1 MTSNNSHDWKLEG
14 DYFEG
19 CNCDSICPCIFLLDP
34 DKGYCNLTVAWHI
47 ERGHYDS
54 IPLGG
59 LNTVAVFVAPGNMF
73 TGPKMKVAF
82 YVDKNANQEQIDALS
97 NIFSGQA
104 GGFFAVAAKLI
115 GEMVGIKSAPIT
127 FGMEGKRRWLRI
139 PEYLTLEIEAMKGND
154 PSKDSLLLNP
164 SFSMVPGHDHVIAR
178 STKYSYN
185 DHGFQWDTTGKNGF
199 YSRFKYEP

>member
-47 ERGHYDS
+47 EKGHYDS
-54 IPLGG
+54 IPLDA
-59 LNTVAVFVAPGNMF
+59 LNAVAVFVAPGNMF

-97 NIFSGQA
+97 NIFSGQS
-104 GGFFAVAAKLI
+104 GGFFAVAAKFI

-139 PEYLTLEIEAMKGND
+139 PEYLTLEIEAMKGSD
-154 PSKDSLLLNP
+154 PNKDSLLVNP
-164 SFSMVPGHDHVIAR
+164 SFSMVPGHDHVIAH